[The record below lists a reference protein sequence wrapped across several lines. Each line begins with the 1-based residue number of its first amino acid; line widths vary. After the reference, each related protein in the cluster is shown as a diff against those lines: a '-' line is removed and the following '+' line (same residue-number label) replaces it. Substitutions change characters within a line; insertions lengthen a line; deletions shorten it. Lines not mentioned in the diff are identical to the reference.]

1 MTDQTIQ
8 IPRETRS
15 GLATLGVVAAA
26 AGFGLVP
33 FFARSLTEAGMAP
46 HAVAFF
52 RYVLAAVLFLPV
64 LWRTRRE
71 WRVLGWGALAGA
83 MMGLGWIGYVRALEL
98 APVGAV
104 GVLYM
109 TYPVFTLAIAWL
121 LFGDRPA
128 RRAVLAAAMIL
139 LAAVLASASFALGQG
154 AAGALLMSL
163 AAPLGFGFGISV
175 LVHRLS
181 RVAPLARIG
190 AVSCGSVVGLAP
202 LMLST
207 DPAAILP
214 ATPEGWG
221 LVVGIA
227 LATALV
233 PQLIYTVCSPMIGAA
248 RTAMAGAIELPM
260 MMLVGWIG
268 FGEALGPMQGL
279 ACLLVVAA
287 IALTPSK
294 VTRNV
299 STTIARQP

>member
-1 MTDQTIQ
+1 MTYRTIQ
-8 IPRETRS
+8 TPREGRT

-33 FFARSLTEAGMAP
+33 YFARSLTEAGMAP

-52 RYVLAAVLFLPV
+52 RYVLAAVLFLPM
-64 LWRTRRE
+64 LWRARRD
-71 WRVLGWGALAGA
+71 WRVLGWGVIAGA
-83 MMGLGWIGYVRALEL
+83 MMGLGWIGYVRALEQ

-109 TYPVFTLAIAWL
+109 TYPVFTLAIAWM
-121 LFGDRPA
+121 LFGDRPTL
-128 RRAVLAAAMIL
+128 RAGVASGMIL
-139 LAAVLASASFALGQG
+139 LAAVVASATFALGDG
-154 AAGALLMSL
+154 VAGALFLSL

-190 AVSCGSVVGLAP
+190 AVSVGSVLGLGP
-202 LMLST
+202 LMLGT

-214 ATPEGWG
+214 ATPSGWG

-227 LATALV
+227 LGTALV

-248 RTAMAGAIELPM
+248 RTAMAGAIELPT

-268 FGEALGPMQGL
+268 FGERLGPMQGL
-279 ACLLVVAA
+279 ACLLVVGA
-287 IALTPSK
+287 ILLTPPK
-294 VTRNV
+294 VARNV